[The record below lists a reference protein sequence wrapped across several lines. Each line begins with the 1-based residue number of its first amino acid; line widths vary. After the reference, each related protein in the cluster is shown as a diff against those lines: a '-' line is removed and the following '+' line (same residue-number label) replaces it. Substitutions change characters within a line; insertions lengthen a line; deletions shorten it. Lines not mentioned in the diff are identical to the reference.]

1 MVNVNI
7 LNPKGRL
14 SRGDLKVSS
23 LARLGVTAAL
33 LGTAACAPSAKDV
46 ASELA
51 TIQAPALATAL
62 APLSRQYPLLTPEA
76 PALAQCDLFK
86 YFAKDIVSSIPGL
99 NVDQIGTE
107 LSSIASKI
115 PKDVPFDSKGC
126 YGLIPNPATG
136 QVIPEKGPIKWNSPE
151 GGYSYLSTGNVR
163 VKFGKSQYNLPYI
176 PNNVHLVFAV
186 GKPDDHKANDLNT
199 TLELDNYPAG
209 HMYANLASPQQGG
222 NYQNREVID
231 QAWFAQQLWWA
242 SQSGSNCGVGCESTI
257 TVSFIDVETGGIKI
271 YEVNPSTFKW
281 KQTNYDQ
288 MKSRS
293 GQSSTDQLKKIAGGN
308 PSRITS
314 AINPKRSQ
322 NPFKG
327 IKA

>member
-1 MVNVNI
+1 MANPNR
-7 LNPKGRL
+7 LNSNNHL
-14 SRGDLKVSS
+14 SSKNRFKIGLSAIS
-23 LARLGVTAAL
+23 AIALGLAS
-33 LGTAACAPSAKDV
+33 CAPSAKDV
-46 ASELA
+46 ARELA
-51 TIQAPALATAL
+51 TIQASAAIGTPIPPYLDT
-62 APLSRQYPLLTPEA
+62 PTPETTTMT
-76 PALAQCDLFK
+76 CDLFR
-86 YFAKDIVSSIPGL
+86 YFAQDIVNSIPGL

-115 PKDVPFDSKGC
+115 PADVPFDSKGC

-136 QVIPEKGPIKWNSPE
+136 QVIAEEGPINWNSPE
-151 GGYSYLSTGNVR
+151 GGFGYLSTGNVN
-163 VKFGKSQYNLPYI
+163 VKFGESQYNLPYI
-176 PNNVHLVFAV
+176 KNNVHLVFAV
-186 GKPDDHKANDLNT
+186 GKADNHAPDDLNT
-199 TLELDNYPAG
+199 TLDLSQYPAG

-271 YEVNPSTFKW
+271 YEVNPSTFDW
-281 KQTNYDQ
+281 TETNYDQ

-293 GQSSTDQLKKIAGGN
+293 GQSSTDQLKQVTGGN

-314 AINPKRSQ
+314 ALNPKAAR

-327 IKA
+327 VRT